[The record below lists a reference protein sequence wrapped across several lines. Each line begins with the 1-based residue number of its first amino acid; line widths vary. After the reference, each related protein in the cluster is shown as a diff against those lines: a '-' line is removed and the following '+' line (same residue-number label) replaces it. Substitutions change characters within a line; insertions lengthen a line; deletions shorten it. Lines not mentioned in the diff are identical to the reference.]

1 MAKKKAKAAI
11 VESPLAEKSLQQI
24 AYCLG
29 FLALQTDALK
39 SKTKNDLIP
48 ILASFGFDRSSIAS
62 ILQTTP
68 ETVSVRLSR
77 LKSKSESARGS
88 KRKVKKQSKGV

>member
-11 VESPLAEKSLQQI
+11 IESPLAEKSLQQI

-48 ILASFGFDRSSIAS
+48 IRQVLVLIEPPSLHFSKQNR
-62 ILQTTP
+62 
-68 ETVSVRLSR
+68 RLYLFFFLS
-77 LKSKSESARGS
+77 
-88 KRKVKKQSKGV
+88 KKQRPRLQALSKKN